1 MSTLTFTLLLLLAFP
16 IFSLVYV
23 YQFRGTQRFASPVE
37 YFRKG
42 WPIFAPLNV
51 LLYGL
56 SKKRA
61 RNAII
66 DLEKYPE
73 LKALE
78 DNWEII
84 REEALELHRN
94 GYFDQTTN
102 ADNQSYYDVGFRTF
116 YKYGWSKFYLKWYGT
131 IHNSAARLCPKT
143 TEIVSG
149 IPSINGAM
157 YTVLPPGSKLTR
169 HLDPI
174 ACSLRY
180 HLGLSTPNHQDCF
193 ISIDGNIKSWR
204 DGEAF
209 MFDETYLHHA
219 RNDSDQLR
227 IILMCD
233 IERPMFFAG
242 RIFNFFYKKIC
253 SQLLVPNLA
262 EDKAGLYSRIFS
274 KVSPILASG
283 KTLKTTNKPLY
294 LLVKWSLNLLLL
306 ALLLLVTGTV
316 ASFVIGLFK
325 AVM

>member
-1 MSTLTFTLLLLLAFP
+1 MSTLSFTILLLFVFP
-16 IFSLVYV
+16 ICSLVYV
-23 YQFRGTQRFASPVE
+23 YQFRGNERFNGPIE

-56 SKKRA
+56 SQKKA

-66 DLEKYPE
+66 DLAKYPE
-73 LKALE
+73 LKVLE
-78 DNWEII
+78 DNWEIL
-84 REEALELHRN
+84 RDEALELHKN
-94 GYFDQTTN
+94 GYFDATTN
-102 ADNQSYYDVGFRTF
+102 AENQSYYDVGFRTF

-131 IHNSAARLCPKT
+131 VHNSASRLCPKT
-143 TEIVSG
+143 TELVSG
-149 IPSINGAM
+149 IKSVNGAM
-157 YTVLPPGSKLTR
+157 FTVLPPGSKLTR

-180 HLGLSTPNHQDCF
+180 HLGLSTPNNQQCF
-193 ISIDGNIKSWR
+193 INVDGNHVSWR

-209 MFDETYLHHA
+209 MFDETYLHYA
-219 RNDSDQLR
+219 RNDSDQIR

-233 IERPMFFAG
+233 IERPMFFIG

-274 KVSPILASG
+274 KVSPVLASG
-283 KTLKTTNKPLY
+283 KALKRTNRPLY
-294 LLVKWSLNLLLL
+294 LLIKWSLNFFLL
-306 ALLLLVTGTV
+306 AVLLLVIGTV
-316 ASFVIGLFK
+316 LSFALSLVK
-325 AVM
+325 AIM

>member
-1 MSTLTFTLLLLLAFP
+1 MSTLSLTLLLIIAFP
-16 IFSLVYV
+16 LFSLVYV
-23 YQFRGTQRFASPVE
+23 YQFRGTQRFESPVE

-56 SKKRA
+56 SKKKA
-61 RNAII
+61 RSAII
-66 DLEKYPE
+66 ELEKYPE
-73 LKALE
+73 LKVLE
-78 DNWEII
+78 DNWETI
-84 REEALELHRN
+84 RDEAMELHRN

-131 IHNSAARLCPKT
+131 LHNSASRLCPKT
-143 TEIVSG
+143 TEIVRDIKSV
-149 IPSINGAM
+149 NGAM
-157 YTVLPPGSKLTR
+157 FTVLPPGSKLTR

-180 HLGLSTPNHQDCF
+180 HLGLSTPNHKDCF
-193 ISIDGNIKSWR
+193 ISVDGNVVSWR

-242 RIFNFFYKKIC
+242 RIFNYFYKKIC

-274 KVSPILASG
+274 RVSPILASG
-283 KTLKTTNKPLY
+283 KALKHTNKPLY
-294 LLVKWSLNLLLL
+294 LIVKWSINLVLL
-306 ALLLLVTGTV
+306 ALLLLLLAAV
-316 ASFVIGLFK
+316 ASGVIGLFK
-325 AVM
+325 AFV

>member
-1 MSTLTFTLLLLLAFP
+1 MSTLSLTLLLIIAFP
-16 IFSLVYV
+16 LFSLVYV
-23 YQFRGTQRFASPVE
+23 YQFRGTQRFESPVE

-56 SKKRA
+56 SKKKA
-61 RNAII
+61 RSAII
-66 DLEKYPE
+66 ELEKYPE
-73 LKALE
+73 LKVLE
-78 DNWEII
+78 DNWETI
-84 REEALELHRN
+84 RDEAMELHRN

-131 IHNSAARLCPKT
+131 LHNSASRLCPKT
-143 TEIVSG
+143 TEIVRDIKSV
-149 IPSINGAM
+149 NGAM
-157 YTVLPPGSKLTR
+157 FTVLPPGSKLTR

-180 HLGLSTPNHQDCF
+180 HLGLSTPNHKDCF
-193 ISIDGNIKSWR
+193 ISVDGNVVSWR

-274 KVSPILASG
+274 RVSPILASG
-283 KTLKTTNKPLY
+283 KALKHTNKPLY
-294 LLVKWSLNLLLL
+294 LIVKWSINLVLL
-306 ALLLLVTGTV
+306 ALLLLLLAAV
-316 ASFVIGLFK
+316 ASGVIGLFK
-325 AVM
+325 AFV

>member
-1 MSTLTFTLLLLLAFP
+1 MSTLTIIVFLLFVFP
-16 IFSLVYV
+16 IGSLVYV
-23 YQFRGTQRFASPVE
+23 YQFRGTERFSSPIE

-56 SKKRA
+56 SRKRA
-61 RNAII
+61 RDAII
-66 DLEKYPE
+66 DIANYPE
-73 LKALE
+73 LQVLE
-78 DNWEII
+78 DNWETI
-84 REEALELHRN
+84 RDEALELHRN

-131 IHNSAARLCPKT
+131 VHNSATRLCPKT
-143 TEIVSG
+143 TDLVSG
-149 IPSINGAM
+149 IDSVNGAM
-157 YTVLPPGSKLTR
+157 FTVLPPGSKLTR

-180 HLGLSTPNHQDCF
+180 HLGLSTPNDQACY
-193 ISIDGNIKSWR
+193 ISVDGNVISWR
-204 DGEAF
+204 DGKAF

-219 RNDSDQLR
+219 HNDSEQLR

-274 KVSPILASG
+274 KVSPALASG
-283 KTLKTTNKPLY
+283 KALKHTNRPLY
-294 LLVKWSLNLLLL
+294 LVVKWTLNLILL
-306 ALLLLVTGTV
+306 ALLLLVMGAIAT
-316 ASFVIGLFK
+316 FFIGLFK
-325 AVM
+325 AFV